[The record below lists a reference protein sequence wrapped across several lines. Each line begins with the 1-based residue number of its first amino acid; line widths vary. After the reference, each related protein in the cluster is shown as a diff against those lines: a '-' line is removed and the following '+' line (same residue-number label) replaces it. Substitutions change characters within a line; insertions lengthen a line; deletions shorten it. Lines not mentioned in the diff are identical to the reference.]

1 MDAAVV
7 TGISGFVVGA
17 LGIAFGAWTAHA
29 QRAHDRWV
37 AHNARLFEAQK
48 EVYAD
53 LARVL
58 MRWSRYLDRLDPR
71 SGHEPDVTTLLPEL
85 EFFDLWARVSLVGS
99 SRVIRGLETCEDVS
113 NRFKRAVE
121 EGASE
126 AVVAALRAEA
136 KRSFESITEW
146 ARADLTWEHGGTESR
161 SGRWRRRLSPHRE
174 RTGGR
179 PEPI

>member
-29 QRAHDRWV
+29 QRAHERWV
-37 AHNARLFEAQK
+37 AHDARLFEAQR
-48 EVYAD
+48 EVYVD

-71 SGHEPDVTTLLPEL
+71 SKHEPDVTTLLPEL

-99 SRVIRGLETCEDVS
+99 RDVVRGLEACEDVS

-136 KRSFESITEW
+136 ERSFRSITER
-146 ARADLTWEHGGTESR
+146 ARADLTREDGGAESPR
-161 SGRWRRRLSPHRE
+161 GRWRWRLSPRRE
-174 RTGGR
+174 TASGR
-179 PEPI
+179 AEPI